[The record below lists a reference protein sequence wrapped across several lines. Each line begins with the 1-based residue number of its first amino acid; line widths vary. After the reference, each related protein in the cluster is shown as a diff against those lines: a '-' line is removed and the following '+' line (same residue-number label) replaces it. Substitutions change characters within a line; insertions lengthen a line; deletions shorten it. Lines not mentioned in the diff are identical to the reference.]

1 MTRQTLQLTPVL
13 YDYILSV
20 SLREPN
26 ILTDLRKETA
36 KLENAQM
43 QISPEQGQLMAWL
56 VQLTQAR
63 KALEL
68 GTYTGYSALTTALAM
83 PQDGKLVACDIN
95 EEWTDIAKSYWQKAD
110 VAHKIDLRLA
120 PALETLDSLLQQGE
134 AESFDFAFIDADK
147 ENYPIYYER
156 VFQLMRVGGL
166 ILLDNVLLGGRIVE
180 KDSRSDSVK
189 AMRMLNEKL
198 HRDSRVN
205 LTLLPIS
212 DGLTL
217 VQKLN

>member
-1 MTRQTLQLTPVL
+1 MTRQTLQLTPVI

-43 QISPEQGQLMAWL
+43 QISPEQGQFMAWL
-56 VQLTQAR
+56 AQLIQAR

-68 GTYTGYSALTTALAM
+68 GTYTGYSALVTALAM
-83 PQDGKLVACDIN
+83 PQDGKLVTCDISN
-95 EEWTDIAKSYWQKAD
+95 EWADTAKSYWKKAGVD
-110 VAHKIDLRLA
+110 HKIELKLG
-120 PALETLDSLLQQGE
+120 PALETLDKLLQQGE

-147 ENYPIYYER
+147 ENYAHYYER
-156 VFQLMRVGGL
+156 VLQLMRTGGV
-166 ILLDNVLLGGRIVE
+166 ILLDNVLLDGRIVQT
-180 KDSRSDSVK
+180 DSRSASVK

-198 HRDSRVN
+198 HHDSRIS
-205 LTLLPIS
+205 LSMLPIS

-217 VQKLN
+217 LQKL